1 MASEQKCQSGVDAL
15 HFHEI
20 ADCNKLFS
28 HSQKCDLGLVW
39 SRSLSCFS
47 PYKFLW
53 VRLGMLSVKLLSLSP
68 APCTST
74 PAPWRPPSSIP
85 HPPPIVRVFFIG
97 VMKRT
102 STLEPNFAEL
112 GPGRSE
118 ISRRVSNPSNPALLP
133 SPAPRKIVGEAARR
147 RAGNRNVWW
156 RNSRWSV
163 PSYHEPHQKG
173 RMAAQHSVH
182 PSPAARTNRSGK
194 DWQSRRRRGLGDTAS
209 WLMLLSRLPWWDFV
223 KFHRV
228 RTLSAPAEV
237 NPRAGTERSLPLPS
251 APSPLGRLRDCR
263 CHFWRAS
270 SHMF

>member
-1 MASEQKCQSGVDAL
+1 
-15 HFHEI
+15 
-20 ADCNKLFS
+20 
-28 HSQKCDLGLVW
+28 
-39 SRSLSCFS
+39 
-47 PYKFLW
+47 
-53 VRLGMLSVKLLSLSP
+53 MLSVKLLSLSP

-85 HPPPIVRVFFIG
+85 HPPPIVRVFFNG

-102 STLEPNFAEL
+102 STLEPNFTEL

-209 WLMLLSRLPWWDFV
+209 WLMFLSRLPWWEIV
-223 KFHRV
+223 KFHGV
-228 RTLSAPAEV
+228 HTLSAPAEV
-237 NPRAGTERSLPLPS
+237 EPPSSRDGALSPTCVRSKPARSTQKTFWRLCLKTSQELRMLSRSLS
-251 APSPLGRLRDCR
+251 VY
-263 CHFWRAS
+263 
-270 SHMF
+270 

>member
-1 MASEQKCQSGVDAL
+1 
-15 HFHEI
+15 
-20 ADCNKLFS
+20 
-28 HSQKCDLGLVW
+28 
-39 SRSLSCFS
+39 
-47 PYKFLW
+47 
-53 VRLGMLSVKLLSLSP
+53 MLSVKLLSLSP
-68 APCTST
+68 APCTTT

-85 HPPPIVRVFFIG
+85 HPPPIVRVFFNG

-102 STLEPNFAEL
+102 STLEPNFTEL

-209 WLMLLSRLPWWDFV
+209 WLMLLSRLPWWDLV

-251 APSPLGRLRDCR
+251 APAPLGQLNCGRCQPVRNALVSEKKNMHDLGERL
-263 CHFWRAS
+263 WRVEWEQLWEQEK
-270 SHMF
+270 

>member
-1 MASEQKCQSGVDAL
+1 MSS
-15 HFHEI
+15 F
-20 ADCNKLFS
+20 
-28 HSQKCDLGLVW
+28 GL
-39 SRSLSCFS
+39 
-47 PYKFLW
+47 
-53 VRLGMLSVKLLSLSP
+53 LSVKLHSLSP
-68 APCTST
+68 APCTSA

-85 HPPPIVRVFFIG
+85 HPPPIVRVFFNG

-102 STLEPNFAEL
+102 FTLEPNFFEL

-209 WLMLLSRLPWWDFV
+209 WLMLLSRLPWWEIV

-228 RTLSAPAEV
+228 HTLSAPAEV
-237 NPRAGTERSLPLPS
+237 EPPSSRDGALSPTCVRSKPARSTDWFVNDVNMDVAFLF
-251 APSPLGRLRDCR
+251 D
-263 CHFWRAS
+263 
-270 SHMF
+270 